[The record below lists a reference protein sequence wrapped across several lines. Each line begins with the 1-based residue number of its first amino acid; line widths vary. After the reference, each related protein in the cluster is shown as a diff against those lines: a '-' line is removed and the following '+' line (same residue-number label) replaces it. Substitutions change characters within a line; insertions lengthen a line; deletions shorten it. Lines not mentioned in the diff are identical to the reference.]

1 MTLRAGWTYSAA
13 HSMAS
18 SKAAFIDATAFKFMT
33 MMESAAFRLEA
44 QMIHGSKGILV
55 TDTEQ
60 DSVCAVTNT
69 KYAIL
74 PINPLYWS
82 DAMAIG
88 LENANVSLF
97 AASDNSTASARQGP
111 GGVAN
116 KFAVSSVDV
125 AAKTITV
132 ECADGTHATNLVSD
146 CEGAAYNVYFYG
158 AHSNEM
164 VGLRSILSNTG
175 TLYGISAATY
185 SAWQGNSYAVGA
197 ARLTLKNILLGV
209 GRAVGRGLAKR
220 AIVLINP
227 VTFATLAN
235 DEAALRQYTAKTSVG
250 DRGVSKIEYVGS
262 NGPIEI
268 VAHPLVWESQALAF
282 PIDDCSR
289 IGSCDLTFEQPGSD
303 NSMLFDMASYAG
315 IEARLF
321 SSQSIFLP
329 RPGHG
334 VVFQNISNVSAT

>member
-1 MTLRAGWTYSAA
+1 
-13 HSMAS
+13 MAS
-18 SKAAFIDATAFKFMT
+18 SKAAFIDATSFKFMT
-33 MMESAAFRLEA
+33 MMDSAAFRLEA

-60 DSVCAVTNT
+60 DTPCVVADT
-69 KYAIL
+69 KYAVL

-88 LENANVSLF
+88 LENANVSF
-97 AASDNSTASARQGP
+97 FKASDNSTASTRNGP
-111 GGVAN
+111 TTAN
-116 KFAVSSVDV
+116 KFPVSSVDV

-132 ECADGTHATNLVSD
+132 ECADGTHAANLVSD
-146 CEGAAYNVYFYG
+146 VETYAYNVYFYG

-175 TLYGISAATY
+175 TLYGISAVSY
-185 SAWQGNSYAVGA
+185 SAWQGNTVAVGA

-303 NSMLFDMASYAG
+303 SSMLFDMSSYAG

-321 SSQSIFLP
+321 SSQAIFCP
-329 RPGHG
+329 KPGHG
-334 VVFQNISNVSAT
+334 VVFTGISNVSAT